1 LLCRARQQG
10 ETVKGKTAIAT
21 GSSSGLGQR
30 HGPATWASD
39 MGQRHGIGA
48 CHTARGARG
57 NIMLNGF
64 GNSANLKEA
73 PRKLASCAIGVRSG
87 APKAYLCA
95 DAAAEGYGAALA
107 VDGGSTAQ

>member
-1 LLCRARQQG
+1 
-10 ETVKGKTAIAT
+10 
-21 GSSSGLGQR
+21 
-30 HGPATWASD
+30 
-39 MGQRHGIGA
+39 
-48 CHTARGARG
+48 
-57 NIMLNGF
+57 MLNGF